1 MAFVYII
8 YKLTKEVKLREAGDP
23 KMMNILKGKLGKKEM
38 ARFTGVKPREL
49 DSSLARLANL
59 GWLKYNKIKGGKYQ
73 FILYPEPVRIMELK
87 LSSSS

>member
-1 MAFVYII
+1 
-8 YKLTKEVKLREAGDP
+8 
-23 KMMNILKGKLGKKEM
+23 MNILKGKLNKKEM
-38 ARFTGVKPREL
+38 ARFVGVESREV
-49 DSSLARLANL
+49 DKSMARLASL